1 MSDEAAAAGDGPP
14 ERGVSPP
21 PQGPSESQGRK
32 GVGLKT
38 LIPVAVILVAALV
51 QLFAN
56 LPSGKET
63 ASPYSA
69 STCEFLFFGP
79 SHGEFRF
86 ACERGQQL
94 PK

>member
-1 MSDEAAAAGDGPP
+1 M
-14 ERGVSPP
+14 
-21 PQGPSESQGRK
+21 
-32 GVGLKT
+32 LKT
-38 LIPVAVILVAALV
+38 LIPVALILVVALI

-56 LPSGKET
+56 LPSGSES